1 MILRK
6 LPLVVAPSRML
17 ADWRADAVVTP
28 VGAGRMAT
36 VPASSR
42 TTAALAPRARMAG
55 LRTASS
61 GAVRRS
67 RRLIAFI
74 TL

>member
-1 MILRK
+1 
-6 LPLVVAPSRML
+6 
-17 ADWRADAVVTP
+17 
-28 VGAGRMAT
+28 

-55 LRTASS
+55 LRTAVS

-67 RRLIAFI
+67 WRLIAFI